1 LPSFHASTL
10 IVKMRFSTLA
20 ILASLALV
28 NAVPHP
34 QVSQIGDGQPQAPT
48 NVVSQI
54 SDGQVQATPAPA
66 VSEKSEGQPV
76 VTSQAVSQ
84 ISDGLSPLPAISP

>member
-1 LPSFHASTL
+1 
-10 IVKMRFSTLA
+10 MRFSTLA

-48 NVVSQI
+48 NVVVVSQI

>member
-1 LPSFHASTL
+1 
-10 IVKMRFSTLA
+10 MRFSTLA

-34 QVSQIGDGQPQAPT
+34 QVSQIGDGQPQAGA
-48 NVVSQI
+48 VSQI